1 MNIQKPLIHILWTTF
16 DTLPIWDKNDNWDE
30 FAKKYQILK
39 EMKIDSTTSHKLH
52 DKYNNQ
58 IGNPTTRFLS
68 DKAIIKL
75 EADILNLTRPHADRI
90 INELNIVHIK
100 ITNVFIEILLFSDEL
115 DINQKI
121 ARLKSRTATLLHFS
135 FPEEFLGKQTWS
147 KGYWQSTFKKNQ
159 NLALNIL
166 KKS

>member
-16 DTLPIWDKNDNWDE
+16 DTLPVWDKNGNWDE

-39 EMKIDSTTSHKLH
+39 ENKIDFTTSHKLYS
-52 DKYNNQ
+52 KYNNQ
-58 IGNPTTRFLS
+58 IEKPTTRFLS

-75 EADILNLTRPHADRI
+75 EADILNLTKPNADRI
-90 INELNIVHIK
+90 INELNIAHLK
-100 ITNVFIEILLFSDEL
+100 ITNVSVEILLFSDDL
-115 DINQKI
+115 NINQKI

-135 FPEEFLGKQTWS
+135 FPEAFNGRQTWS

-166 KKS
+166 KDS

>member
-1 MNIQKPLIHILWTTF
+1 MNIQKPLIHIVWTTF
-16 DTLPIWDKNDNWDE
+16 DTLPVWDKNGNWDE

-39 EMKIDSTTSHKLH
+39 EKEIDFTASHKLYN
-52 DKYNNQ
+52 KYNNQ
-58 IGNPTTRFLS
+58 PEKPTKRFLS
-68 DKAIIKL
+68 NKAIIQL
-75 EADILNLTRPHADRI
+75 EADILNLTKPNTDRI
-90 INELNIVHIK
+90 INELNIVYIK
-100 ITNVFIEILLFSDEL
+100 ITNVSVEILLISDEL

-166 KKS
+166 KDS